1 MLRNI
6 FGVILVVWVFVN
18 SLLIIFIDTW
28 EAIDKLILILLN
40 LGILLTIYV
49 YIFKNSKDNKRK
61 LLLYFALFQLLMF
74 FIEQFHFVLKS
85 GTPTNR
91 SWNLL
96 FFPLQQTKEP
106 DMLFVPKEANK
117 GQGLVEYALILFFI
131 ALAVIVALSF
141 PGPQIGNVFS
151 NIVANFQCRSDR
163 HITEAFCKFPTC
175 RRSHFLFITKTDC
188 IIKI

>member
-1 MLRNI
+1 MKTCLFSCTLKDINIKFSYEFSKLYTLHMLRNI

-74 FIEQFHFVLKS
+74 FIE
-85 GTPTNR
+85 
-91 SWNLL
+91 
-96 FFPLQQTKEP
+96 
-106 DMLFVPKEANK
+106 
-117 GQGLVEYALILFFI
+117 
-131 ALAVIVALSF
+131 
-141 PGPQIGNVFS
+141 
-151 NIVANFQCRSDR
+151 
-163 HITEAFCKFPTC
+163 
-175 RRSHFLFITKTDC
+175 
-188 IIKI
+188 